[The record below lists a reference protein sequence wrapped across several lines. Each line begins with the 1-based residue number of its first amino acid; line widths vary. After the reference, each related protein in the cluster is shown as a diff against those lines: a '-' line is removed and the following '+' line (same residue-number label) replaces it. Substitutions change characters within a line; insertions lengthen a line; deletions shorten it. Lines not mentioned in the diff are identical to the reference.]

1 MFEPVRCT
9 FLVENGKIW
18 YDLVAKQHL
27 KTSSFSNKPLSLGG
41 EAVSK
46 SFRLSTPFPVFLR
59 KLDNNPC
66 RINISASPLFTRPT
80 KPETIG
86 RQLGGKMAIKSFRLS
101 KTCPALLTNLYHN
114 PCRINRPASLHFI
127 RPA

>member
-46 SFRLSTPFPVFLR
+46 SFRLSTPFSVSLS
-59 KLDNNPC
+59 KLDNNPF

-80 KPETIG
+80 KPETTSW
-86 RQLGGKMAIKSFRLS
+86 QLGGKAASKSFRLS
-101 KTCPALLTNLYHN
+101 TPFPVFLRKFDNN
-114 PCRINRPASLHFI
+114 
-127 RPA
+127 